1 METIMSVV
9 AEVEENNYT
18 TMKYRNNR
26 VEQDE
31 RELAE
36 LEAERNKS
44 PEQRAEEDED
54 ANLDAEESTFKK
66 RYGDLRRHM
75 QQTQEENNRQLRLLQ
90 DQVESLTRK
99 QVKLPKSDQELD
111 AWAKKYPDVAKI
123 VETIAT
129 KKAMEARGEVDQRL
143 KRVEELE
150 TKIAREKAEKELA
163 RLHPD
168 FDELRQDKAFHQWV
182 SQQPKWIQSALYD
195 NDTDFLGAAKAIDL
209 YKTENGRKK
218 RSKDTDAARSVPAR
232 SHREDLSDGRVTW
245 SESRVKRLTAREYE
259 KFEKDIEN
267 AIRSGNFEY
276 DISGGA
282 R

>member
-36 LEAERNKS
+36 LEAQRNKS

-75 QQTQEENNRQLRLLQ
+75 QRTQEENNRQLRLLQ
-90 DQVESLTRK
+90 DQVGSLTKK
-99 QVKLPKSDQELD
+99 QVKLPKSDEELD

>member
-1 METIMSVV
+1 MSMT
-9 AEVEENNYT
+9 AEVEQNNYT

-26 VEQDE
+26 AEQDE

-54 ANLDAEESTFKK
+54 ANLDPEEATFKK

-75 QQTQEENNRQLRLLQ
+75 QRTQEESNRQLLQ
-90 DQVESLTRK
+90 LQEQVKALTKK
-99 QVKLPKSDQELD
+99 QVKLPKSDEELD

-129 KKAMEARGEVDQRL
+129 KKAIEARGEVDQRL

-168 FDELRQDKAFHQWV
+168 FDELRQDKAFHEWV

-218 RSKDTDAARSVPAR
+218 RTKDTDAVRSVPAR
-232 SHREDLSDGRVTW
+232 SRREDISDGKVVW
-245 SESRVKRLTAREYE
+245 SESRVKRLTAQEYE
-259 KFEKDIEN
+259 KYEKDIEN

>member
-75 QQTQEENNRQLRLLQ
+75 QRTQEENNRQLRLLQ

-267 AIRSGNFEY
+267 AIRSGNFDY

>member
-36 LEAERNKS
+36 LEAQRNKS

-75 QQTQEENNRQLRLLQ
+75 QRTQEENNRQLRLLQ
-90 DQVESLTRK
+90 DQVGSLTKK
-99 QVKLPKSDQELD
+99 QVKLPKSDEELD

-168 FDELRQDKAFHQWV
+168 FDELRQDRAFHEWV

-195 NDTDFLGAAKAIDL
+195 NDTDFLGASKAIDL
-209 YKTENGRKK
+209 YKAENGRKK
-218 RSKDTDAARSVPAR
+218 RTKDTDAARSVPTR
-232 SHREDLSDGRVTW
+232 NRREDLSDGKVTW
-245 SESRVKRLTAREYE
+245 SESRVKRLTAQEYE

-267 AIRSGNFEY
+267 AIRSGNFDY

>member
-36 LEAERNKS
+36 LEAQRNKS

-75 QQTQEENNRQLRLLQ
+75 QRTQEENNRQLRLLQ

-182 SQQPKWIQSALYD
+182 SQQPRWIQSALYD

-267 AIRSGNFEY
+267 AIRSGNFDY

>member
-75 QQTQEENNRQLRLLQ
+75 QRTQEENNRQLRLLQ
-90 DQVESLTRK
+90 EQVGSLTKK
-99 QVKLPKSDQELD
+99 QVKLPKSDEELD

-209 YKTENGRKK
+209 YKSENGRKK
-218 RSKDTDAARSVPAR
+218 RSKDTDAARSVPTR

>member
-36 LEAERNKS
+36 LEAQRNKS

-75 QQTQEENNRQLRLLQ
+75 QRTQEENNRQLRLLQ

-182 SQQPKWIQSALYD
+182 SQQPRWIQSALYD

-259 KFEKDIEN
+259 KFETDIEN

>member
-75 QQTQEENNRQLRLLQ
+75 QRTQEENNRQLRLLQ
-90 DQVESLTRK
+90 DQVGSLTKK

-267 AIRSGNFEY
+267 AIRSGNFDY

>member
-26 VEQDE
+26 AERDE

-44 PEQRAEEDED
+44 PEQRAEEEED
-54 ANLDAEESTFKK
+54 ANLDAEEATFKK

-75 QQTQEENNRQLRLLQ
+75 QRTQEENNRQLRSLQ
-90 DQVESLTRK
+90 EQVGSLTKK
-99 QVKLPKSDQELD
+99 QIKLPKSDEELD

-168 FDELRQDKAFHQWV
+168 FDELRQDKSFHEWV
-182 SQQPKWIQSALYD
+182 SQQPRWIQSALYD

-209 YKTENGRKK
+209 YKSENGRKK
-218 RSKDTDAARSVPAR
+218 RTKDTDAARSVPTR
-232 SHREDLSDGRVTW
+232 NRREDLSDGKVTW
-245 SESRVKRLTAREYE
+245 SESRVKRLTAQEYE

-267 AIRSGNFEY
+267 AIRSGNFDY

>member
-36 LEAERNKS
+36 LEAQRNKS

-75 QQTQEENNRQLRLLQ
+75 QRTQEENNRQLRLLQ
-90 DQVESLTRK
+90 DEVGSLTKK
-99 QVKLPKSDQELD
+99 QVKLPKSDEELD

>member
-36 LEAERNKS
+36 LEAQRNKS

-75 QQTQEENNRQLRLLQ
+75 QRTQEENNRQLRLLQ

>member
-1 METIMSVV
+1 MSVT
-9 AEVEENNYT
+9 AEVEQNNYT
-18 TMKYRNNR
+18 PIKYRSNR
-26 VEQDE
+26 IEEDE

-54 ANLDAEESTFKK
+54 ANLDPEEATFKK

-75 QQTQEENNRQLRLLQ
+75 QRTQEESNRQLLQ
-90 DQVESLTRK
+90 LQEQVKALTKK
-99 QVKLPKSDQELD
+99 QVKLPKSDEELD

-143 KRVEELE
+143 RRVEELE

-168 FDELRQDKAFHQWV
+168 FDELRQDKAFHEWV
-182 SQQPKWIQSALYD
+182 AHQPKWIQSALYD

-218 RSKDTDAARSVPAR
+218 RTKDTDAARSVPAR
-232 SHREDLSDGRVTW
+232 SRREDISDGKIVW
-245 SESRVKRLTAREYE
+245 SESRVKRLTAQEYE
-259 KFEKDIEN
+259 KYEKDIEN

>member
-1 METIMSVV
+1 MSVT
-9 AEVEENNYT
+9 AEVEQNNYT
-18 TMKYRNNR
+18 PMKYRSNR
-26 VEQDE
+26 IEEDE

-54 ANLDAEESTFKK
+54 ANLDPEEATFKK

-75 QQTQEENNRQLRLLQ
+75 QRTQEESNRQLLQ
-90 DQVESLTRK
+90 LQEQVKALTKK
-99 QVKLPKSDQELD
+99 QVKLPKSDEELD

-143 KRVEELE
+143 RRVEELE

-168 FDELRQDKAFHQWV
+168 FDELRQDKAFHEWV
-182 SQQPKWIQSALYD
+182 AHQPKWIQSALYD

-218 RSKDTDAARSVPAR
+218 RTKDTDAARSVPSR
-232 SHREDLSDGRVTW
+232 SRREDISDGKIVW
-245 SESRVKRLTAREYE
+245 SESRVKRLTAQEYE
-259 KFEKDIEN
+259 KYEKDIEN

>member
-36 LEAERNKS
+36 LEAQRNKS

-75 QQTQEENNRQLRLLQ
+75 QRTQEENNRQLRLLQ

-232 SHREDLSDGRVTW
+232 SHREDLSNGKVTW

-259 KFEKDIEN
+259 KFETDIEN
-267 AIRSGNFEY
+267 AIRSGNFDY

>member
-75 QQTQEENNRQLRLLQ
+75 QRTQEENNRQLRLLQ

-209 YKTENGRKK
+209 YKSENGRKK

-267 AIRSGNFEY
+267 AIRSGNFDY

>member
-1 METIMSVV
+1 MPVL
-9 AEVEENNYT
+9 AEVEENNVT

-26 VEQDE
+26 AEQEE

-36 LEAERNKS
+36 LEAERNKTN
-44 PEQRAEEDED
+44 EQRAEEEED
-54 ANLDAEESTFKK
+54 ANLDPEESTFKK

-75 QQTQEENNRQLRLLQ
+75 QRTQEENNKQILQLQ
-90 DQVESLTRK
+90 GQVEALTKK
-99 QVKLPKSDQELD
+99 QVKLPKSDEELE
-111 AWAKKYPDVAKI
+111 AWANKYPDVAKI

-150 TKIAREKAEKELA
+150 NKIAREKAERELA

-168 FDELRQDKAFHQWV
+168 FDDLRQDKDFHEWV
-182 SQQPKWIQSALYD
+182 SQQPKWIQSALYE

-209 YKTENGRKK
+209 YKAETRKK
-218 RSKDTDAARSVPAR
+218 TRGTDKDAAKSVPSR
-232 SHREDLSDGRVTW
+232 TRRDEPTSSKVTW
-245 SESRVKRLTAREYE
+245 SESRVKALSGKDYE
-259 KFEKDIEN
+259 KYEKDIET

>member
-75 QQTQEENNRQLRLLQ
+75 QRTQEENNRQLRLLQ
-90 DQVESLTRK
+90 DQVGSLTKK
-99 QVKLPKSDQELD
+99 QVKLPKSDEELD

-195 NDTDFLGAAKAIDL
+195 NDTDFLGASKAIDL
-209 YKTENGRKK
+209 YKAENGRKK
-218 RSKDTDAARSVPAR
+218 RTKDTDAARSVPTR
-232 SHREDLSDGRVTW
+232 NRREDLSDGKVTW
-245 SESRVKRLTAREYE
+245 SESRVKRLTAQEYE

-267 AIRSGNFEY
+267 AIRSGNFDY

>member
-36 LEAERNKS
+36 LEAQRNKS

-75 QQTQEENNRQLRLLQ
+75 QRTQEENNRQLRLLQ
-90 DQVESLTRK
+90 EQVGSLTKK
-99 QVKLPKSDQELD
+99 QVKLPKSDEELD

-168 FDELRQDKAFHQWV
+168 FDELRQDRAFHEWV

-195 NDTDFLGAAKAIDL
+195 NDTDFLGASKAIDL
-209 YKTENGRKK
+209 YKAENGRKK
-218 RSKDTDAARSVPAR
+218 RTKDTDAARSVPTR
-232 SHREDLSDGRVTW
+232 NRREDLSDGKVTW
-245 SESRVKRLTAREYE
+245 SESRVKRLTAQEYE

-267 AIRSGNFEY
+267 AIRSGNFDY

>member
-75 QQTQEENNRQLRLLQ
+75 QRTQEENNRQLRLLQ

-168 FDELRQDKAFHQWV
+168 FDELRQDKAFHEWV

-195 NDTDFLGAAKAIDL
+195 NDTDFLGASKAIDL
-209 YKTENGRKK
+209 YKSENGRKK
-218 RSKDTDAARSVPAR
+218 RTKDTDAARSVPTR
-232 SHREDLSDGRVTW
+232 NRREDLSDGKVTW
-245 SESRVKRLTAREYE
+245 SESRVKRLTAQEYE
-259 KFEKDIEN
+259 NFEKDIEN
-267 AIRSGNFEY
+267 AIRSGNFDY

>member
-1 METIMSVV
+1 ML
-9 AEVEENNYT
+9 AEVEENNVT

-26 VEQDE
+26 AEQE
-31 RELAE
+31 EQELAE
-36 LEAERNKS
+36 LEAERNKTN
-44 PEQRAEEDED
+44 EQRAEEEED
-54 ANLDAEESTFKK
+54 DNLDPEESTFKK

-75 QQTQEENNRQLRLLQ
+75 QRTQEENNKQLRQLQ
-90 DQVESLTRK
+90 EQVEALTKK
-99 QVKLPKSDQELD
+99 QVKLPKSDEELE
-111 AWAKKYPDVAKI
+111 AWANKYPDVAKI

-150 TKIAREKAEKELA
+150 NKIAREKAERELA

-168 FDELRQDKAFHQWV
+168 FDDLRQDKDFHEWV
-182 SQQPKWIQSALYD
+182 SQQPKWIQSALYE

-209 YKTENGRKK
+209 YKSETRKK
-218 RSKDTDAARSVPAR
+218 TRGTDKDAAKSVPSR
-232 SHREDLSDGRVTW
+232 TRRDEPTSSKVTW
-245 SESRVKRLTAREYE
+245 SESRVKALSGKDYE
-259 KFEKDIEN
+259 KYEKDIET

>member
-26 VEQDE
+26 AERDE

-44 PEQRAEEDED
+44 PEQRAEEEED
-54 ANLDAEESTFKK
+54 ANLDAEEATFKK

-75 QQTQEENNRQLRLLQ
+75 QRTQEENNRQLRSLQ
-90 DQVESLTRK
+90 EQVGSLTKK
-99 QVKLPKSDQELD
+99 QIKLPKSDEELD

-168 FDELRQDKAFHQWV
+168 FDELRQDKAFHEWV
-182 SQQPKWIQSALYD
+182 SQQPRWIQSALYD

-209 YKTENGRKK
+209 YKSENGRKK
-218 RSKDTDAARSVPAR
+218 RTKDTDAARSVPTR
-232 SHREDLSDGRVTW
+232 NRREDLSDGKVTW
-245 SESRVKRLTAREYE
+245 SESRVKRLTAQEYE

>member
-75 QQTQEENNRQLRLLQ
+75 QRTQEENNRQLRLLQ
-90 DQVESLTRK
+90 EQVGSLTKK
-99 QVKLPKSDQELD
+99 QVKLPKSDEELD

-195 NDTDFLGAAKAIDL
+195 NDTDFLGASKAIDL
-209 YKTENGRKK
+209 YKAENGRKK
-218 RSKDTDAARSVPAR
+218 RTKDTDAARSVPTR
-232 SHREDLSDGRVTW
+232 NRREDLSDGKVTW
-245 SESRVKRLTAREYE
+245 SESRVKRLTAQEYE

-267 AIRSGNFEY
+267 AIRSGNFDY

>member
-1 METIMSVV
+1 MTML
-9 AEVEENNYT
+9 AEVEENNVT

-26 VEQDE
+26 AEQE
-31 RELAE
+31 EQELAE
-36 LEAERNKS
+36 LEAERNKTN
-44 PEQRAEEDED
+44 EQRAEEEED
-54 ANLDAEESTFKK
+54 ANLDPEESTFKK

-75 QQTQEENNRQLRLLQ
+75 QRTQEENNKQIRQLQ
-90 DQVESLTRK
+90 EQVEALTKK
-99 QVKLPKSDQELD
+99 QVKLPKSDEELE
-111 AWAKKYPDVAKI
+111 AWANKYPDVAKI

-150 TKIAREKAEKELA
+150 DKIAREKAERELA

-168 FDELRQDKAFHQWV
+168 FDDLRQDKDFHEWV
-182 SQQPKWIQSALYD
+182 SQQPKWIQSALYE

-209 YKTENGRKK
+209 YKVETRKK
-218 RSKDTDAARSVPAR
+218 TRGTDKDAAKSVSSRTRRDEPT
-232 SHREDLSDGRVTW
+232 SSKVTW
-245 SESRVKRLTAREYE
+245 SESKVKALSGKDYE
-259 KFEKDIEN
+259 KYEKDIET

>member
-36 LEAERNKS
+36 LEAQRNKS

-75 QQTQEENNRQLRLLQ
+75 QRTQEENNRQLRLLQ

-209 YKTENGRKK
+209 YKSENGRKK
-218 RSKDTDAARSVPAR
+218 RTKDTDAARSVPTR
-232 SHREDLSDGRVTW
+232 NRREDISDGKVTW
-245 SESRVKRLTAREYE
+245 SESRVKRLTAQEYE

>member
-36 LEAERNKS
+36 LEAQRNKS

-75 QQTQEENNRQLRLLQ
+75 QRTQEENNRQLRLLQ

-232 SHREDLSDGRVTW
+232 SHREDLSNGKVTW

>member
-75 QQTQEENNRQLRLLQ
+75 QRTQEENNRQLRLLQ

-259 KFEKDIEN
+259 KFEKDVEN

>member
-1 METIMSVV
+1 MSVT
-9 AEVEENNYT
+9 AEVEQNNYT
-18 TMKYRNNR
+18 PMKYRSNR
-26 VEQDE
+26 IEEDE

-54 ANLDAEESTFKK
+54 ANLDPEEATFKK

-75 QQTQEENNRQLRLLQ
+75 QRTQEESNRQLLQ
-90 DQVESLTRK
+90 LQEQVKALTKK
-99 QVKLPKSDQELD
+99 QVKLPKSDEELD

-143 KRVEELE
+143 RRVEELE

-168 FDELRQDKAFHQWV
+168 FDELRQDKAFHEWV
-182 SQQPKWIQSALYD
+182 AHQPKWIQSALYD

-209 YKTENGRKK
+209 YKSENGRKK
-218 RSKDTDAARSVPAR
+218 RTKDTDAARSVPAR
-232 SHREDLSDGRVTW
+232 SRREDISDGKSVW
-245 SESRVKRLTAREYE
+245 SESRVKRLTAQEYE
-259 KFEKDIEN
+259 KYEKDIEN

>member
-36 LEAERNKS
+36 LEAQRNKS

-75 QQTQEENNRQLRLLQ
+75 QRTQEENNRQLRLLQ

-209 YKTENGRKK
+209 YKSENGRKK

-267 AIRSGNFEY
+267 AIRSGNFDY

>member
-75 QQTQEENNRQLRLLQ
+75 QRTQEENNRQLRLLQ
-90 DQVESLTRK
+90 DQVGSLTKK
-99 QVKLPKSDQELD
+99 QVKLPKSDEELD

-267 AIRSGNFEY
+267 AIRSGNFDY

>member
-36 LEAERNKS
+36 LEAQRNKS

-75 QQTQEENNRQLRLLQ
+75 QRTQEENNRQLRLLQ
-90 DQVESLTRK
+90 DQVGSLTKK
-99 QVKLPKSDQELD
+99 QVKLPKSDEELD

-195 NDTDFLGAAKAIDL
+195 NDTDFLGASKAIDL
-209 YKTENGRKK
+209 YKAENGRKK
-218 RSKDTDAARSVPAR
+218 RTKDTDAARSVPTR
-232 SHREDLSDGRVTW
+232 NRREDLSDGKVTW
-245 SESRVKRLTAREYE
+245 SESRVKRLTAQEYE

-267 AIRSGNFEY
+267 AIRSGNFDY

>member
-36 LEAERNKS
+36 LEAQRNKS

-75 QQTQEENNRQLRLLQ
+75 QRTQEENNRQLRLLQ
-90 DQVESLTRK
+90 DQVESLTKK
-99 QVKLPKSDQELD
+99 QVKLPKSDEELD

-168 FDELRQDKAFHQWV
+168 FDELRQDKAFHEWV
-182 SQQPKWIQSALYD
+182 AQQPKWIQSALYD
-195 NDTDFLGAAKAIDL
+195 NDTDFLGASKAIDL

-218 RSKDTDAARSVPAR
+218 RSKDTDAARSVPTR

-245 SESRVKRLTAREYE
+245 SESRVKRLTAQEYE

-267 AIRSGNFEY
+267 AIRSGNFDY

>member
-75 QQTQEENNRQLRLLQ
+75 QRTQEENNRQLRLLQ
-90 DQVESLTRK
+90 EQVGSLTKK
-99 QVKLPKSDQELD
+99 QVKLPKSDEELD

-168 FDELRQDKAFHQWV
+168 FDELRQDRAFHEWV

-195 NDTDFLGAAKAIDL
+195 NDTDFLGASKAIDL
-209 YKTENGRKK
+209 YKSENGRKK
-218 RSKDTDAARSVPAR
+218 RTKDTDAARSVPTR
-232 SHREDLSDGRVTW
+232 NRREDLSDGKVTW
-245 SESRVKRLTAREYE
+245 SESRVKRLTAQEYE

-267 AIRSGNFEY
+267 AIRSGNFDY

>member
-1 METIMSVV
+1 METTMSVV

-26 VEQDE
+26 AEQDE
-31 RELAE
+31 RKLAE

-54 ANLDAEESTFKK
+54 ANLDVEEDTFKK

-75 QQTQEENNRQLRLLQ
+75 QRTQEENNRQLRSLQ
-90 DQVESLTRK
+90 EQVESLTKK

-168 FDELRQDKAFHQWV
+168 FDELRQDKAFHEWV
-182 SQQPKWIQSALYD
+182 GQQPKWIQSALYD
-195 NDTDFLGAAKAIDL
+195 NDTDFLGASKAIDL
-209 YKTENGRKK
+209 YKAENGRKK
-218 RSKDTDAARSVPAR
+218 RTKDTDAARSVPTR
-232 SHREDLSDGRVTW
+232 NRREDLSDGKVTW
-245 SESRVKRLTAREYE
+245 SESRVKRLTAQEYE
-259 KFEKDIEN
+259 KFDKDIEN